1 MDEQQLAIIETKKTE
16 IPTILVENKFFL
28 RYMKCMNTCTE
39 ISLACLIN
47 FQNIL
52 GLMAWELWNQEYA
65 FKRQRDARLDHFIQ
79 TMRMSFI
86 RSDEDNPFDPLINRC
101 VHAPAERR
109 LTSTEWV
116 NEIRKI
122 DLKADGLDSEGEAT
136 PTASPSKRGS
146 FLSKRGSLKGSS
158 T

>member
-1 MDEQQLAIIETKKTE
+1 MPVLKDINHLKTTQEIDLVVIFSFKPIFIIMS
-16 IPTILVENKFFL
+16 FRF
-28 RYMKCMNTCTE
+28 
-39 ISLACLIN
+39 S
-47 FQNIL
+47 FL

-101 VHAPAERR
+101 VHAPADRR

>member
-1 MDEQQLAIIETKKTE
+1 
-16 IPTILVENKFFL
+16 
-28 RYMKCMNTCTE
+28 
-39 ISLACLIN
+39 
-47 FQNIL
+47 
-52 GLMAWELWNQEYA
+52 MAWELWNQEHA
-65 FKRQRDARLDHFIQ
+65 FRRQKEARLDHFIQ

-86 RSDEDNPFDPLINRC
+86 RSDDDNPFDPLINRC
-101 VHAPAERR
+101 VHAPADRR

-122 DLKADGLDSEGEAT
+122 DLRADGGGVEGDGDAAT

>member
-1 MDEQQLAIIETKKTE
+1 MRTQD
-16 IPTILVENKFFL
+16 
-28 RYMKCMNTCTE
+28 
-39 ISLACLIN
+39 SLACLIN